1 MVVRAVPGAII
12 SASPPQLSSLVDF
25 GASRIGVLVGPFL
38 DLETDRGSFEKFT
51 VQKVI
56 VYPGYKVC
64 GPAKSNPAAMR
75 CDVPRGAIRARRKAR
90 GSLRRQLRGQGLASE
105 RVVPCFL
112 FISGFDISFSMLWNA
127 FVPVAFRAIYI
138 LGRNSP

>member
-12 SASPPQLSSLVDF
+12 FASHPQLSSLVDL
-25 GASRIGVLVGPFL
+25 GATGIGVLVGPFL

-64 GPAKSNPAAMR
+64 GPAKPQPAAM
-75 CDVPRGAIRARRKAR
+75 
-90 GSLRRQLRGQGLASE
+90 
-105 RVVPCFL
+105 
-112 FISGFDISFSMLWNA
+112 
-127 FVPVAFRAIYI
+127 
-138 LGRNSP
+138 